1 MTRPALPPSRTLA
14 SLLLLLLGLAV
25 IDARGAQAALPP
37 NVLLLVADDLNT
49 RLGCYG
55 DPAA

>member
-1 MTRPALPPSRTLA
+1 
-14 SLLLLLLGLAV
+14 LAV
-25 IDARGAQAALPP
+25 IDARGAQAALTP

-55 DPAA
+55 DPAAFSPNLDRLAAQRS